1 MAYVSTAVN
10 NLALIVVLFAVI
22 KMLILLFKPQAWM
35 NFAKGIYKNTV
46 LVQIVG
52 LVLAGVVLYYLTGAG
67 ITIVQIMAVMAFL
80 GSLLMIGLATQIDDL
95 VAKFETQIKK
105 GNILKENW
113 LYTLIWV
120 MLLVWA
126 IKELFI

>member
-1 MAYVSTAVN
+1 MVYVSTAVN
-10 NLALIVVLFAVI
+10 NLALIVVIVAVI
-22 KMLILLFKPQAWM
+22 KMLVLLFKPQAWM
-35 NFAKGIYKNTV
+35 NFAKGIYKNAV

-80 GSLLMIGLATQIDDL
+80 GVLLMIGLATNVDDL
-95 VAKFETQIKK
+95 IAKFEGQIKR
-105 GNILKENW
+105 GNIWKENW
-113 LYTLIWV
+113 LYALIWIV
-120 MLLVWA
+120 LLIWA

>member
-1 MAYVSTAVN
+1 MVYVSTAVN
-10 NLALIVVLFAVI
+10 NLALIVVIVAVI
-22 KMLILLFKPQAWM
+22 KMLVLLFKPQAWM

-52 LVLAGVVLYYLTGAG
+52 LVLAGVILYYLTGAG

-80 GSLLMIGLATQIDDL
+80 GVLLMIGLATNVDDL
-95 VAKFETQIKK
+95 IAKFEGQIKR
-105 GNILKENW
+105 GNIWKENW
-113 LYTLIWV
+113 LYALIWIV
-120 MLLVWA
+120 LLIWA